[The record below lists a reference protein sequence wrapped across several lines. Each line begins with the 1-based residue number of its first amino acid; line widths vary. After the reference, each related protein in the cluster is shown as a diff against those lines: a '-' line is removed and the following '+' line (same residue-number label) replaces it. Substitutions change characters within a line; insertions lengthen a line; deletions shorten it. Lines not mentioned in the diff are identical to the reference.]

1 MKKTMALV
9 TVLYRSADVLEPF
22 IQSLVKQT
30 NKDWILYVVDN
41 NEDNS
46 DKDEFY
52 KLSSKYDFTNFEFIS
67 NYHNFGI
74 SKGNNQGIEK
84 SLNNEFEYTLLLNN
98 DIYFDQDTFKL
109 ALEYSH
115 ENNVNIL
122 VPKIY
127 YAGTNKIWMA
137 GGSISKLKGT
147 TSHRGDTQEDQ
158 KQFDK
163 TETIEYAPTC
173 FMLIKNEVFKEIGLM
188 DERFFVYYDDT
199 DFVFRLNKMG
209 YKIIYF
215 PEILIHHMVSFSTG
229 GSESAFT
236 IYQGNK
242 NRIIFIRKNFG
253 IIEKYFSLSF
263 FMLTRIIKYFKYNS
277 TQRQKMI
284 EAIRDGFKVKLR

>member
-1 MKKTMALV
+1 MKKMALV

-41 NEDNS
+41 NEDYS

-52 KLSSKYDFTNFEFIS
+52 KLASKHDFKNFEFIS
-67 NYHNFGI
+67 NYRNLGI

-98 DIYFDQDTFKL
+98 DIYFDQNTLEL
-109 ALEYSH
+109 ALKYSH
-115 ENNVNIL
+115 ENNINIL

-137 GGSISKLKGT
+137 GGTISKLKGT
-147 TSHRGDTQEDQ
+147 TIHRGDTQEDQ
-158 KQFDK
+158 KQFNK
-163 TETIEYAPTC
+163 IEITEYAPTC
-173 FMLIKNEVFKEIGLM
+173 FMLINNEVFKKIGLM

-199 DFVFRLNKMG
+199 DFVFRLNKVG

-215 PEILIHHMVSFSTG
+215 PDILVHHMVSFSTG
-229 GSESAFT
+229 GSESIFT

-242 NRIIFIRKNFG
+242 NRIIFIRKNFN
-253 IIEKYFSLSF
+253 ILEKYFSLSF
-263 FMLTRIIKYFKYNS
+263 FLLTRIIKYFKYNS

-284 EAIRDGFKVKLR
+284 EAIRDGFKIKLR